1 MDYSPALLNAL
12 RAKLSRGATP
22 EEIQAEMQDQ
32 FDQFTPDPSTM
43 GSVEQPEV
51 ELPQVQAPK
60 PPKVGPD
67 TLAGYAPQNAIPQKD
82 PVQAALEKQLEEKTK
97 ASLAAQQQA
106 IAEAEQGY
114 QALANKPLEPNYSAL
129 GGLYNLLDRTGNQME
144 VKPREQTDTQRRAE
158 LKALRDA
165 INKQKSGLSDDQI
178 AFLKAELARKTQN
191 QDASRQARF
200 DQAQDTKLFQDVQ
213 KQATNLTKDAADFK
227 QITSNLDK
235 AYTPDEQGKISYA
248 RVKQSLSSFARL
260 MGEKGVLTDTD
271 VARQWREPVDAII
284 AKYASLGDP
293 NAKID
298 AKDVQVLVAAMKDA
312 KESFADA
319 YKMKADNFS
328 SQFQDPYSPLAGR
341 KWAPKMMEK
350 IYSPISE
357 IRSSKS
363 FASTK
368 KQPAQPVDHSAGALA
383 ELKRRGL
390 VK

>member
-1 MDYSPALLNAL
+1 MDYLSQALLESL
-12 RAKLSRGATP
+12 RSNLAKGASP
-22 EEIQAEMQDQ
+22 EEVQAQMQDQ
-32 FDQFTPDPSTM
+32 FNQFTPDPSAM

-51 ELPQVQAPK
+51 ELPKVQAPK

-67 TLAGYAPQNAIPQKD
+67 TLAGYAPQPIQKD
-82 PVQAALEKQLEEKTK
+82 PVQAALEKQLEEKTQ
-97 ASLAAQQQA
+97 ASIAAQQQA
-106 IAEAEQGY
+106 IADAEQGY

-129 GGLYNLLDRTGNQME
+129 GGLYNLLDRTGNKLE
-144 VKPREQTDTQRRAE
+144 VSPREQTDTQRRAE

-165 INKQKSGLSDDQI
+165 INKQKGGLSDDQI
-178 AFLKAELARKTQN
+178 GFLKAELARKTQN

-200 DQAQDTKLFQDVQ
+200 DQNLDTKLFQDVQ

-235 AYTPDEQGKISYA
+235 AYTPDEHGKIAYA
-248 RVKQSLSSFARL
+248 RVKQSLSSFSRL

-298 AKDVQVLVAAMKDA
+298 ARDVQVLVAAMKDA

-328 SQFQDPYSPLAGR
+328 SQFQDPYSPMAGR

-350 IYSPISE
+350 IYSPIAD

-363 FASTK
+363 TASTK
-368 KQPAQPVDHSAGALA
+368 KQPSQPVDHAAGAAA
-383 ELKRRGL
+383 ELARRGIR
-390 VK
+390 